1 MPITLKDIAE
11 RAKVSQAAV
20 SIAMGSS
27 GRISDETRKRILK
40 IANDMGYR
48 PNLLV
53 HGIQKGRTMTVGVL
67 MYLSD
72 DAFNTRLFN
81 GFHNNLAEAKY
92 VPIVL
97 MPCKAASVLDQMH
110 SLIDRRVDGI
120 LIRPSAEAM
129 WERHLNE
136 ALDRNV
142 PVVSVDVETQGE
154 NRHVDFVGTDDV
166 GGARMAA
173 EKLLEAGHRSLGV
186 LTTGSF
192 PDGMYFRREG
202 FEKRVAEQN
211 GATCVSI
218 SEPWRVGIDGYEA
231 AKKMLTLN
239 PRPTAIFVTMDQLA
253 RGVYRAAKEM
263 RLSIPDDLSVIGFA
277 DNPIAT
283 LLEPKLTTLHQR
295 PEEIG
300 ARASKLLLQRI
311 KEGDQHGERER
322 ILIKPDLA
330 MRESIGPAPTN
341 S

>member
-1 MPITLKDIAE
+1 
-11 RAKVSQAAV
+11 
-20 SIAMGSS
+20 MGSS

-40 IANDMGYR
+40 IANEMGYR

-67 MYLSD
+67 MNFMQ
-72 DAFNTRLFN
+72 DAFNARLFN
-81 GFHNNLAEAKY
+81 GIHDNLSTANY

-97 MPCKAASVLDQMH
+97 MPSKVTPVLDQIH

-120 LIRPSAEAM
+120 LLRPSAEAL

-142 PVVSVDVETQGE
+142 PVVSVDVEPQAET
-154 NRHVDFVGTDDV
+154 HHIDFVGTDDI
-166 GGARMAA
+166 GGAQMAA
-173 EKLLEAGHRSLGV
+173 DALLEANHKHLGV
-186 LTTGSF
+186 ITTGSF

-202 FEKRVAEQN
+202 FEKRVAEHRH
-211 GATCVSI
+211 ATCVSI
-218 SEPWRVGIDGYEA
+218 SEPWRFDIDGYDA
-231 AKKMLTLN
+231 AMKMLTLN

-263 RLSIPDDLSVIGFA
+263 GLSIPGDLSVVGFA

-283 LLEPKLTTLHQR
+283 LLDPKLTTLHQL

-300 ARASKLLLQRI
+300 GRAASLLLQRI
-311 KEGDQHGERER
+311 KEGDQQSERER

-330 MRESIGPAPTN
+330 VRDSMGPAPAD